1 MDLFPNWDLYSQQ
14 DNDEVEHE
22 LFETDHVEHK
32 QVNCEDNNGRFQCHK
47 SENLP
52 GQTRTAIPD
61 GQDIGNRIIS
71 FNFKQT
77 HVLFFVYDLA
87 KSLIKFK
94 PIKTTFQKR
103 RFR

>member
-1 MDLFPNWDLYSQQ
+1 MDLFPNWDLFSQQ
-14 DNDEVEHE
+14 GNDEVEHE

-32 QVNCEDNNGRFQCHK
+32 QVNCKITTEDFNVTC
-47 SENLP
+47 
-52 GQTRTAIPD
+52 QTRTAILD
-61 GQDIGNRIIS
+61 GQDIGNKIIS

-77 HVLFFVYDLA
+77 QVSFFVYDLA

-94 PIKTTFQKR
+94 SIKTTCQQR